1 MWKFKSF
8 ISKKIQLLLSRFS
21 PLNAYFCEAITNKN
35 HNKKKNMGITIFVSL
50 QNDKGTISA
59 SNDHFA
65 IGD

>member
-1 MWKFKSF
+1 MRKFKSF

-21 PLNAYFCEAITNKN
+21 PLNAYCCEAITNKN
-35 HNKKKNMGITIFVSL
+35 HKKKKNIGITIFVSL

-59 SNDHFA
+59 SNDHFV

>member
-1 MWKFKSF
+1 MRKFKSF

-21 PLNAYFCEAITNKN
+21 PLNAYFCEAIKNKN
-35 HNKKKNMGITIFVSL
+35 HKKKNMGITIFVSL

>member
-1 MWKFKSF
+1 MRKFKSF

-35 HNKKKNMGITIFVSL
+35 HKKKNMGITIFVSL

-59 SNDHFA
+59 SNDHFV